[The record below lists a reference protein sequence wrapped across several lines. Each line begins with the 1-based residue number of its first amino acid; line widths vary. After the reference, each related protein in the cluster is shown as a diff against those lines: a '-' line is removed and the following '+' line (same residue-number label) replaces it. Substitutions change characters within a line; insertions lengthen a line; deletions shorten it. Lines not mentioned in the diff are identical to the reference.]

1 MWLPAGFSFYLI
13 SGQYYLLTFPKA
25 LENLSIE
32 KERWPEV
39 CKFRNIYS
47 KILKLSL
54 VMCLSFVSFN
64 CLLKVLLIDSD
75 ILVLKDFYRSVSIA
89 MANFFYSVYI
99 TYLHKQVT
107 YIHLNDMSF
116 VLHNSNLL
124 RNHFDLNPLLIWG
137 LPLFFGSI
145 LSFSFTTSLTF
156 WVFCNITRLLF
167 CHIKSK
173 VV

>member
-137 LPLFFGSI
+137 LPLFLAAFC
-145 LSFSFTTSLTF
+145 LSLSL
-156 WVFCNITRLLF
+156 LL
-167 CHIKSK
+167 
-173 VV
+173 